1 LTGCCDLTT
10 LILLRSAVIKQA
22 CDGNRLNAKLSP
34 C

>member
-1 LTGCCDLTT
+1 VFYVRV

-22 CDGNRLNAKLSP
+22 CDGNRLKAKLSP